1 MTTEPLFVGRLFV
14 FYLLRVVTE
23 GELIEVIVWKQVELF
38 FFIFFGLWGVA
49 DVLFE
54 VWVEL
59 HVNHIK
65 QCRDQM
71 SETETDITI
80 QFRNINK

>member
-1 MTTEPLFVGRLFV
+1 MI
-14 FYLLRVVTE
+14 E

-38 FFIFFGLWGVA
+38 FIYLFFWLWGVA
-49 DVLFE
+49 DILFE

-59 HVNHIK
+59 HVNQIK